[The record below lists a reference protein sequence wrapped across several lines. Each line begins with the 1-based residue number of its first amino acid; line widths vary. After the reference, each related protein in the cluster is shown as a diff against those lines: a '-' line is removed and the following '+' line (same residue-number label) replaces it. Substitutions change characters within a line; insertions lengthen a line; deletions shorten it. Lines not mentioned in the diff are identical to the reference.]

1 MLGVLVNVA
10 TVVLGTLVG
19 LIFKKGIPKR
29 LVNAVMT
36 ALGLCVIYIGIS
48 GTLEGENVLAVI
60 ISMALGAL
68 IGTLLDIDGALGR
81 FGTFV
86 EGKLKRKDEE
96 AGNSVGEA
104 MVTATLLFCVGAM
117 AVVGS
122 LNAGISGDNTML
134 FTKSVLDFVSA
145 TMLTVSLGYGVVL
158 AIFPLFIYQ
167 GGIVLLAGLLQPILN
182 EAAVADLTCVGS
194 LMIMAIGL
202 NMIKV
207 TNIKVADLLPGL
219 IISPFVTYLYGFI
232 SSLIS

>member
-10 TVVLGTLVG
+10 TVILGTLIG
-19 LIFKKGIPKR
+19 LVFKKGIPQKP
-29 LVNAVMT
+29 VNAVMT
-36 ALGLCVIYIGIS
+36 AVGLCVIYIGIS
-48 GTLEGENVLAVI
+48 GSLECENILAVI
-60 ISMALGAL
+60 ISMVLGAL
-68 IGTLLDIDGALGR
+68 VGTLMNIDGALNR
-81 FGTFV
+81 FGAFI
-86 EGKLKRKDEE
+86 EGKFKKEGE
-96 AGNSVGEA
+96 SGSSVGEG

-145 TMLTVSLGYGVVL
+145 AMLTVSLGYGVIFS
-158 AIFPLFIYQ
+158 IFPLFIYQ
-167 GGIVLLAGLLQPILN
+167 GGIVLLSSLLQPFLN
-182 EAAVADLTCVGS
+182 EVAVADLTCVGS

-219 IISPFVTYLYGFI
+219 VFSPFVTYIYVFI
-232 SSLIS
+232 SGLIA